1 MIELRNITKRFGD
14 VVANNGVSI
23 KVAPGTIHAIV
34 GENGAGKSTAMR
46 IAYGFYTADSGEILI
61 NGQVCEI
68 RTPHDA
74 IAQGVG
80 MVHQHFMLVEPMT
93 VAENIVL
100 GSEPGTA
107 AALDLKKAAV
117 EIRKLSDEFKLS
129 VDPNAIIE
137 TLSVGQQQRVELLK
151 ALYRHAQLLILD
163 EPTAVLTPQEV
174 DEFFVILRR
183 MREQGKTIVIIT
195 HKLSEVLAISD
206 NVTVMRDGR
215 VVGEVKTSETNAAD
229 LARLMVGREVLLR
242 VEKPDAHAGKAVL
255 SVRDLTIKGR
265 EGAASIDN
273 VSFEVRA
280 GEIVGIAGVEGNGQ
294 TELIEGL
301 AGLQQPASGDILFE
315 NDPRA
320 FWSYPAGKTL
330 TSLLIILL
338 LISLVSTGLAILTAA
353 SRQGLFL
360 VPLVVALTGVFVR
373 CTAIWGLIIALKK
386 RSRWAPMV
394 VGILASLAFLLTL
407 GSFLFAGSPGILLA
421 ALNGSLLIYTAVL
434 GFRTHREFRGQEKSE
449 LRKLLPRQIKELGVA
464 HVPEDRHRRGLLLD
478 FTLCENTI
486 LGVHYRKPAVMGFG
500 SILLDQ
506 NGIQRRT
513 DQVIRDFDVRPP
525 NSALPV
531 RALSGGNQ
539 QKLIIGRE
547 FELPPKLLLVSQ
559 PTRGVDIGAI
569 EFIHRKLVALRDDGC
584 AVLLVSAELEEVT
597 ALSDRLL
604 VIHNGHIVGEVDPRK
619 TTNEEIGLMMTG
631 GSA

>member
-1 MIELRNITKRFGD
+1 MLELRNITKRFGD
-14 VVANNGVSI
+14 VLANDRVSI
-23 KVAPGTIHAIV
+23 KVTPGTVHAIV

-46 IAYGFYTADSGEILI
+46 IAYGFYTADSGEIVI
-61 NGQVCEI
+61 DGQVREV

-74 IAQGVG
+74 IALGVG

-100 GSEPGTA
+100 GAEPGSAITLDLRRA
-107 AALDLKKAAV
+107 AA
-117 EIRKLSDEFKLS
+117 EIRRVSDEFKLA
-129 VDPNAIIE
+129 VNPNATIE
-137 TLSVGQQQRVELLK
+137 SLSVGQQQRVELLK

-174 DEFFVILRR
+174 EEFFAILRR

-215 VVGEVKTSETNAAD
+215 VVGDLKTTETNAAE

-242 VEKPDAHAGKAVL
+242 VEKPDAKPGAVL
-255 SVRDLTIKGR
+255 LGVRDLSIVGR
-265 EGAASIDN
+265 DGSKRLDN
-273 VSFEVRA
+273 LSFEVRA
-280 GEIVGIAGVEGNGQ
+280 AEIVGIAGVEGNGQ

-301 AGLQQPASGDILFE
+301 AGLIPGSHVSGTITFEGRDITPS
-315 NDPRA
+315 DAR
-320 FWSYPAGKTL
+320 
-330 TSLLIILL
+330 
-338 LISLVSTGLAILTAA
+338 
-353 SRQGLFL
+353 R
-360 VPLVVALTGVFVR
+360 R
-373 CTAIWGLIIALKK
+373 
-386 RSRWAPMV
+386 
-394 VGILASLAFLLTL
+394 
-407 GSFLFAGSPGILLA
+407 
-421 ALNGSLLIYTAVL
+421 
-434 GFRTHREFRGQEKSE
+434 
-449 LRKLLPRQIKELGVA
+449 KELGIA

-478 FTLCENTI
+478 FSLAENTI
-486 LGVHYRKPAVMGFG
+486 LGVHYRKPAVSGVG
-500 SILLDQ
+500 SVLLDQ
-506 NGIQRRT
+506 KGIHRRT
-513 DQVIRDFDVRPP
+513 EQVIREFDVRPP
-525 NSALPV
+525 NPALPA

-569 EFIHRKLVALRDDGC
+569 EFIHRKIVAMRDAGC

-604 VIHNGHIVGEVDPRK
+604 VIHNGAIVGEVDPK
-619 TTNEEIGLMMTG
+619 TVTNEEIGLMMTG
-631 GSA
+631 GSR